1 MKSLIKTRNTIQSR
15 IRLIYSNQ
23 MNQSIGLRGDVI
35 SFDDRLFIILWED
48 YTIEIRD
55 FLESDLFFAD
65 YILDGYTFLTMDDVL
80 NLSIQNFETIK
91 KIKNETIRN
100 QILNEY
106 ALFIYPLQENVVSYN
121 EWFTKL

>member
-1 MKSLIKTRNTIQSR
+1 
-15 IRLIYSNQ
+15 

-121 EWFTKL
+121 E

>member
-1 MKSLIKTRNTIQSR
+1 MRSLTKARNTMQSR

-35 SFDDRLFIILWED
+35 SFEDRLFIILWED

-55 FLESDLFFAD
+55 YLESDLFFAD

-91 KIKNETIRN
+91 KIKNKTIRK

-106 ALFIYPLQENVVSYN
+106 ALFIYPLQEKSGIVQ
-121 EWFTKL
+121 